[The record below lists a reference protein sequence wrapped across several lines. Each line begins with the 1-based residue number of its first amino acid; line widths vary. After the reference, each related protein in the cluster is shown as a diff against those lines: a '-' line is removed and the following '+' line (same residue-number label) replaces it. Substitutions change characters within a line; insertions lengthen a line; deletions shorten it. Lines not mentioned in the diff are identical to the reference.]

1 MTMMI
6 ASSLINGYLGSNATG
21 QWLVN
26 IQLLASVVMVAAAI
40 NKWRQF
46 RNARQLFKR
55 IAHDILDNNN
65 DILEYYLAR
74 HNNMHSAVENIYT
87 ASCERLLKIFSPNTR
102 SLLIGQP
109 AAGTKTG
116 AALTAHEAE
125 LVKSRCEHVLEE
137 EENAIEYGMGAVS
150 AVVALAPMLGLLGTV
165 WGVLDAFAEMGA
177 AQTAT
182 ISQIAPAISAALV
195 TTVVGLLIAI
205 PGVVVYGILSAKKQ
219 ALLTDL
225 EGFAD
230 DLMGRIA
237 NEFQGSSKVEEEP

>member
-1 MTMMI
+1 MVLML
-6 ASSLINGYLGSNATG
+6 ANSLFDGYVGSNATG

-40 NKWRQF
+40 TKWKQF
-46 RNARQLFKR
+46 RKARISLKR
-55 IAHDILDNNN
+55 IARDIMSGRE
-65 DILEYYLAR
+65 ILEYYLAR
-74 HNNMHSAVENIYT
+74 HENTHSAVENIYIAT
-87 ASCERLLKIFSPNTR
+87 CERLLKMLTPDTR
-102 SLLIGQP
+102 SMLIGRN
-109 AAGTKTG
+109 ADTG
-116 AALTAHEAE
+116 RTAALTAHEAE
-125 LVKSRCEHVLEE
+125 LVKSQCEHVLEE
-137 EENAIEYGMGAVS
+137 EENAVEYGMGAVS

-205 PGVVVYGILSAKKQ
+205 PGVVVYGVLNAKKQ
-219 ALLTDL
+219 SLLTDM

-230 DLMGRIA
+230 DLMGRIS
-237 NEFQGSSKVEEEP
+237 NEFQGTGGGAA